1 MDISVEKIPG
11 GMSVD
16 GLDMKNGKCGC
27 TSVLPCCYS
36 WTKVKRSGNIITF
49 SGKATG
55 PDSVELFNWSYSVRK
70 DDLTIEVSMEDT
82 RDKTIFSGYYPPRI
96 EEWIDKGW
104 EVVSKTGERE
114 DFGLWRCATCKWLY
128 KEKDQAV
135 MFENLPDDWKCP
147 VCNAGKNA
155 FEKIG

>member
-1 MDISVEKIPG
+1 MDIFVEKIPG
-11 GMSVD
+11 GMRVD
-16 GLDMKNGKCGC
+16 GLDLKNGKCGC

-36 WTKVKRSGNIITF
+36 WTKVKRSGNLITF
-49 SGKATG
+49 SGKAIG
-55 PDSVELFNWSYSVRK
+55 PESVELFNWSYSVRK
-70 DDLTIEVSMEDT
+70 GDLSIEVSMEDT
-82 RDKTIFSGYYPPRI
+82 RDKIIFSGYYPPRI

-128 KEKDQAV
+128 KEKDQV
-135 MFENLPDDWKCP
+135 VTFEDLPEDWKCP